1 MPSIAHLVMGAT
13 IGLCLYYISEKK
25 FSKTHVF
32 ILFLGSYVGPD
43 VGWVLGIGQFSH
55 SLLFWPVFAI
65 GLTYIYHYF
74 TRFTLKINGIKDIEL
89 IDLEQYKLRYLNTYF
104 LVLAGGI
111 MHLYLDGIMN
121 KQGEFR
127 IIPQLPFTSEEY
139 TWLLEDF
146 VTFGYY
152 GVFQIHILISL
163 FIGISLIFGFVF
175 VFIWFLKRNSKTTG
189 TIVVLYIIIFLVFF
203 YLVGSIS
210 TMFHPDG
217 GAIVYVAI
225 FWGTP
230 MILCVLSTKDFSIPP
245 EENQEKSEN
254 NVRDTNEGK
263 LKLGFI
269 IIWLLFLGI
278 VTLIFSIYGIIYN
291 KEILDRIFSNY
302 GDSISEYFTYNE
314 VHSLIIAVS
323 IFHLIVAMLSFF
335 CGIGLLFKNEKIW
348 KFTVYYHLAFSWTII
363 GLVIACALNEKSVKK
378 RIFSKQ
384 LQFLE

>member
-1 MPSIAHLVMGAT
+1 MPSIAHLVMGGI
-13 IGLCLYYISEKK
+13 IGICLYYISDRK

-32 ILFLGSYVGPD
+32 ILFLGNYVGPD
-43 VGWVLGIGQFSH
+43 VGWVLGIGRFSH

-65 GLTYIYHYF
+65 GLAYIYHYF
-74 TRFTLKINGIKDIEL
+74 TRFTLRINEIKDIEI
-89 IDLEQYKLRYLNTYF
+89 IDLEHYKLQYLNTYF

-152 GVFQIHILISL
+152 GVFQIHILISII
-163 FIGISLIFGFVF
+163 IGICLIFGFVF
-175 VFIWFLKRNSKTTG
+175 VFIWFLERNSKTAG
-189 TIVVLYIIIFLVFF
+189 TIAILYIIIFLIFF
-203 YLVGSIS
+203 YLIGSIS

-217 GAIVYVAI
+217 GAIVYVSI

-230 MILCVLSTKDFSIPP
+230 MILCVLSTKEFRILQKED
-245 EENQEKSEN
+245 QEKTEN
-254 NVRDTNEGK
+254 SVKETNKGK
-263 LKLGFI
+263 LKLIFI

-278 VTLIFSIYGIIYN
+278 VTLIFSVYGIIYN

-302 GDSISEYFTYNE
+302 GDNISEYFTYNE

-323 IFHLIVAMLSFF
+323 IYHFIVAMVSFL
-335 CGIGLLFKNEKIW
+335 CAIGLLFKKQKVWNLA
-348 KFTVYYHLAFSWTII
+348 VYYHLAFSWTVI
-363 GLVIACALNEKSVKK
+363 GLVIVCALNEKSVKE
-378 RIFSKQ
+378 RIFPKQ
-384 LQFLE
+384 LQLLE

>member
-1 MPSIAHLVMGAT
+1 MPSIAHLVMGGI
-13 IGLCLYYISEKK
+13 IGICLYYISDKK

-32 ILFLGSYVGPD
+32 ILFLGNYVGPD
-43 VGWVLGIGQFSH
+43 VGWVLGIGRFSH
-55 SLLFWPVFAI
+55 SLVFWPVFAI
-65 GLTYIYHYF
+65 GLAYVYHYF
-74 TRFTLKINGIKDIEL
+74 TRFTLRINGIKDIEI
-89 IDLEQYKLRYLNTYF
+89 IDLEHYKLDYLNTYF

-127 IIPQLPFTSEEY
+127 IIPQMSFNSEEY

-146 VTFGYY
+146 VNFGYY
-152 GVFQIHILISL
+152 GVIRSNLLISII
-163 FIGISLIFGFVF
+163 IGISLIFGFVF
-175 VFIWFLKRNSKTTG
+175 VFIWFLKRNSKITG
-189 TIVVLYIIIFLVFF
+189 LIVTSYIIIFLIFF

-217 GAIVYVAI
+217 GAIIYVAI

-230 MILCVLSTKDFSIPP
+230 MILCVLSTKDFSIPQ
-245 EENQEKSEN
+245 EEKQEKTEKR
-254 NVRDTNEGK
+254 VRATNKGK
-263 LKLGFI
+263 LKLEFI
-269 IIWLLFLGI
+269 IIWLLFLGV

-291 KEILDRIFSNY
+291 KEILNRIFSNY

-314 VHSLIIAVS
+314 VHSLIIAIS
-323 IFHLIVAMLSFF
+323 IFHLIVAMFSFI
-335 CGIGLLFKNEKIW
+335 CGIGLLFKNESIW
-348 KFTVYYHLAFSWTII
+348 KFTVYYHLAFSWTVI